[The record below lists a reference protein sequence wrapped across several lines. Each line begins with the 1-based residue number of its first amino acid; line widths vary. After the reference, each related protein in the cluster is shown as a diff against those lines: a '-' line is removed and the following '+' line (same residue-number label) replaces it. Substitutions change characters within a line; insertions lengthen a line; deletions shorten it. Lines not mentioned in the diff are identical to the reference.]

1 MAKKNVEKSKIT
13 GWQILGTTWRVISV
27 LISVF
32 MFLIFI
38 MILASFASLFVP
50 SELET
55 GNIAVIPIDGII
67 TTDGP
72 TTWATGVKSTTIVE
86 LIEKAEEKSDIKA
99 ILLEIN
105 SPGGSPVATDEI
117 AQAVKQA
124 EKPVIAVIRESGA
137 SGAYWVATAA
147 DKIYANRMSITGS
160 IGVKASHLEFAGL
173 IADYNITYRKLIAG
187 KYKEAGS
194 PFTEMTPEEEKM
206 FQKLLDTLHNEF
218 ITAVS
223 ENRNIS
229 KQKVTE
235 LANGF
240 VYLGTEAKELGLV
253 DELGT
258 KEDAIK
264 YIEKQYNIT
273 AEPVTYKKK
282 GTFFEELSSVSANN
296 YYNIGRGMGS
306 MFTQETSVTFS

>member
-1 MAKKNVEKSKIT
+1 MAKKEAQKIT
-13 GWQILGTTWRVISV
+13 GWQILGTTWKIISICISALLFIFFFIIFASFISV
-27 LISVF
+27 LI
-32 MFLIFI
+32 
-38 MILASFASLFVP
+38 P
-50 SELET
+50 SEYET

-72 TTWATGVKSTTIVE
+72 TTWVTGVKSSTVVE
-86 LIEKAEEKSDIKA
+86 LLEKAEENKEIKA

-117 AQAVKQA
+117 AQAVKKS

-137 SGAYWVATAA
+137 SGAYWIATSA
-147 DKIYANRMSITGS
+147 DTIFANRMSITGS

-173 IADYNITYRKLIAG
+173 LADYNVTYRKLIAG

-206 FQKLLDTLHNEF
+206 YQKLLDTLHNEF
-218 ITAVS
+218 ITAVAT
-223 ENRNIS
+223 NRNMS

-235 LANGF
+235 LATGF
-240 VYLGTEAKELGLV
+240 VYLGSEAKELGLV

-264 YIEKQYNIT
+264 HIEKQLNIT
-273 AEPVTYKKK
+273 AEPIDYKKK
-282 GTFFEELSSVSANN
+282 GTFFEELSSVTANN
-296 YYNIGRGMGS
+296 YYQMGRGMGS
-306 MFTQETSVTFS
+306 IFSQETSVTFS

>member
-72 TTWATGVKSTTIVE
+72 TTWATGVKSSAIVD
-86 LIEKAEEKSDIKA
+86 LIEKAEEKSEIKA

-124 EKPVIAVIRESGA
+124 EKPVIAVIRENGA
-137 SGAYWVATAA
+137 SGAYWIATAA
-147 DKIYANRMSITGS
+147 DKIFANRMSITGS

-173 IADYNITYRKLIAG
+173 IADYNITYRQLIAG

-194 PFTEMTPEEEKM
+194 PFVEMTPEEEKM

-218 ITAVS
+218 ITAVAT
-223 ENRNIS
+223 NRNMS

-240 VYLGTEAKELGLV
+240 VYLGSEAKELGLV

-258 KEDAIK
+258 KEDALK
-264 YIEKQYNIT
+264 HIEKQLNLT

-306 MFTQETSVTFS
+306 IFTQETSATFS

>member
-1 MAKKNVEKSKIT
+1 MAKKNAEKSKIT
-13 GWQILGTTWRVISV
+13 GWQILGTTWRIISV

-72 TTWATGVKSTTIVE
+72 TTWATGVKSTTIAE
-86 LIEKAEEKSDIKA
+86 LIEKAEGKNEIKA

-124 EKPVIAVIRESGA
+124 EKPIIAVIRENGA

-147 DKIYANRMSITGS
+147 DKIYANRMSVTGS

-194 PFTEMTPEEEKM
+194 PFVEMTPEEEKM

-223 ENRNIS
+223 ENRNMS

-240 VYLGTEAKELGLV
+240 VYLGSEAKELGLV

-258 KEDAIK
+258 KEDALK
-264 YIEKQYNIT
+264 YIEKQLNIT

-306 MFTQETSVTFS
+306 VFTQETSATFS

>member
-1 MAKKNVEKSKIT
+1 MAKSAEKKGID
-13 GWQILGTTWRVISV
+13 GWQILGTTWRIISV

-38 MILASFASLFVP
+38 MILASFASLFIP

-55 GNIAVIPIDGII
+55 GNIAIIPIDGII

-72 TTWATGVKSTTIVE
+72 TTWATGVKSSTLVE
-86 LIEKAEEKSDIKA
+86 LIEKADEKEEIKA

-117 AQAVKQA
+117 AQAVKKA

-173 IADYNITYRKLIAG
+173 LADYNVTYRKLIAG

-218 ITAVS
+218 ITAVAT
-223 ENRNIS
+223 NRNMS

-240 VYLGTEAKELGLV
+240 VYLGSEAKELGLV

-258 KEDAIK
+258 KEDAMK
-264 YIEKQYNIT
+264 YIEKELNIT

-306 MFTQETSVTFS
+306 VFSQETSVTFS

>member
-1 MAKKNVEKSKIT
+1 MAKKNAEKSKIT
-13 GWQILGTTWRVISV
+13 GWQILGTTWRIISV

-86 LIEKAEEKSDIKA
+86 LIEKAEEKNEIKA

-124 EKPVIAVIRESGA
+124 EKPIIAVIRENGA

-194 PFTEMTPEEEKM
+194 PFVEMTPEEEKM

-223 ENRNIS
+223 ENRNMS

-240 VYLGTEAKELGLV
+240 VYLGSEAKELGLV

-258 KEDAIK
+258 KEDALK
-264 YIEKQYNIT
+264 YIEKQLNIT

-306 MFTQETSVTFS
+306 VFTQETSATFS

>member
-1 MAKKNVEKSKIT
+1 MAKKDETKIT

-27 LISVF
+27 LLSVF

-50 SELET
+50 SELEK
-55 GNIAVIPIDGII
+55 GNVAVIPIDGII

-72 TTWATGVKSTTIVE
+72 TTWATGVKSSNIVE
-86 LIEKAEEKSDIKA
+86 LIEKAEEKKDIKA

-117 AQAVKQA
+117 AQAVKKA
-124 EKPVIAVIRESGA
+124 EKPTIAVIRESGA

-173 IADYNITYRKLIAG
+173 IADYNITYRKLVAG

-194 PFTEMTPEEEKM
+194 PFTEMTPEEEKK
-206 FQKLLDTLHNEF
+206 FQKILDTLHTDF
-218 ITAVS
+218 INAVA
-223 ENRNIS
+223 ENRNMS
-229 KQKVTE
+229 KEKVRE
-235 LANGF
+235 LADGF
-240 VYLGTEAKELGLV
+240 VYLGSEAKELGLV

-258 KEDAIK
+258 KKDALK
-264 YIEKQYNIT
+264 YIEKQLNIT

-306 MFTQETSVTFS
+306 VFTQETSASFS

>member
-50 SELET
+50 SELEA
-55 GNIAVIPIDGII
+55 GNVAVIPIDGII

-86 LIEKAEEKSDIKA
+86 LIEKAEEKSEIKA

-117 AQAVKQA
+117 AQAVKKA
-124 EKPVIAVIRESGA
+124 EKPIIAVIRENGA

-173 IADYNITYRKLIAG
+173 MADYNITYRKLIAG

-194 PFTEMTPEEEKM
+194 PFVEMTPEEEKM

-218 ITAVS
+218 ITAVAT
-223 ENRNIS
+223 NRNMS

-240 VYLGTEAKELGLV
+240 VYLGSEAKELGLV

-258 KEDAIK
+258 KEDALTH
-264 YIEKQYNIT
+264 IEKQLNIT

-306 MFTQETSVTFS
+306 VFTQETSATFS